1 MGSPGCTDRPCWVGE
16 IHCPQGQSSATPR
29 LGPSDHG
36 RLWHMPAPLVG
47 IFTRLTLEASF
58 PVHPV
63 LSSHAVRIHPVHSV
77 LGPGVTARAGILAR
91 LFMNPQT
98 WMSYLTL
105 CLSLLVCEMKVT
117 AAASMEGDNVQT
129 CPDGAGQGPRAQL
142 LPVGCDGAGCQQ
154 ERWPWR
160 SPFGKLPLL
169 YLPGDTFERQ
179 WYRGHAQGCAEI
191 AGEEGWCQV
200 GK

>member
-1 MGSPGCTDRPCWVGE
+1 M
-16 IHCPQGQSSATPR
+16 
-29 LGPSDHG
+29 GPSNQG
-36 RLWHMPAPLVG
+36 RLWDTLPSFSEVG
-47 IFTRLTLEASF
+47 IFTRLTLESSF

-63 LSSHAVRIHPVHSV
+63 LSSHTVRIHPVCTV
-77 LGPGVTARAGILAR
+77 LGPGVTAGAGILAH

-105 CLSLLVCEMKVT
+105 HLGLICEMKVT
-117 AAASMEGDNVQT
+117 AAPYMEGDAQT
-129 CPDGAGQGPRAQL
+129 CPDSAGHGPQAQL
-142 LPVGCDGAGCQQ
+142 LPVGCAGAGCQQ

-169 YLPGDTFERQ
+169 YLPGETFERQ
-179 WYRGHAQGCAEI
+179 SCWGHAQGCAEK